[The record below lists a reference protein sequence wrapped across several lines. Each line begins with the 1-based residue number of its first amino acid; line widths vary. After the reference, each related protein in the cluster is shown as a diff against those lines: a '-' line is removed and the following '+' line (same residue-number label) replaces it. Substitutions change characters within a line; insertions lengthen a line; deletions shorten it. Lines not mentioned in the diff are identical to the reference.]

1 MKKQKC
7 IFTKGEVASSLF
19 MIFALLWLTVSLPF
33 VNYAKQVAQEQL
45 CDNAENNTSSQQNLP
60 TEEKTE
66 SGSNSLSEFLHDHHM
81 EMNEGYLINLGY
93 KLSPDDTYLAFH
105 PEQVL
110 LPPEA

>member
-1 MKKQKC
+1 MKKQNN
-7 IFTKGEVASSLF
+7 ITKGEILSCLF

-33 VNYAKQVAQEQL
+33 VNYAEQISAEL
-45 CDNAENNTSSQQNLP
+45 VCGNAEEDNSTQQNLP

-66 SGSNSLSEFLHDHHM
+66 SGSNSLSEFLHDHHFDM
-81 EMNEGYLINLGY
+81 HKAYVINKGY

-105 PEQVL
+105 PEQAL